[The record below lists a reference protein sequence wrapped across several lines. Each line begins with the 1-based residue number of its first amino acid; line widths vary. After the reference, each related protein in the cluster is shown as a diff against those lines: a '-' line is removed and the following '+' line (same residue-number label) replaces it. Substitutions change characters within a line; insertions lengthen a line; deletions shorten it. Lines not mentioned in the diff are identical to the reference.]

1 MMMTMTMNIW
11 ANVGYAV
18 GDVVDEVVIAKGE
31 SVCSLMETQ
40 WAWSAVLLSW
50 RREEMLKRIFVLF
63 LSRQLWGVIL
73 YLYVVYPIFHVL
85 WVLFAKG
92 LLLASQRIYGRTWRS
107 KLKTEKS
114 QTSAEILQRSNPFFA
129 FPRDTSFCS
138 ADKSMEN
145 LRCWHNISR
154 KRQNIRETPPFLP
167 SSNENIWRFG

>member
-1 MMMTMTMNIW
+1 MYDDDDDDEVMMTMMMNIW
-11 ANVGYAV
+11 ADVGYAV

-73 YLYVVYPIFHVL
+73 YLYIVYPIFHVL

-92 LLLASQRIYGRTWRS
+92 LL
-107 KLKTEKS
+107 
-114 QTSAEILQRSNPFFA
+114 
-129 FPRDTSFCS
+129 
-138 ADKSMEN
+138 
-145 LRCWHNISR
+145 
-154 KRQNIRETPPFLP
+154 
-167 SSNENIWRFG
+167 